1 MTLSERARIF
11 ATQAH
16 ADAGQKRKFT
26 DEPYIVHPAAVVE
39 LLMSANPSEEMI
51 AAAWLHDVVE
61 DTGVTL
67 AAIGA
72 LFGPRVEQY
81 VEMLT
86 DVRTRSSGGER
97 IERKNA
103 NLRHSAQAHPSA
115 QTIKLCDLID
125 NARCVVERDPLFARD
140 YLLEMKRLLTVMT
153 AGDAVLYAR
162 ALKVCDDGIA
172 RLHRQLGND
181 AWFIQGWARYE
192 QHTPLSA
199 VTGWSGTE
207 LSGW

>member
-72 LFGPRVEQY
+72 LFGPG
-81 VEMLT
+81 L
-86 DVRTRSSGGER
+86 SST
-97 IERKNA
+97 
-103 NLRHSAQAHPSA
+103 LR
-115 QTIKLCDLID
+115 C
-125 NARCVVERDPLFARD
+125 
-140 YLLEMKRLLTVMT
+140 
-153 AGDAVLYAR
+153 
-162 ALKVCDDGIA
+162 
-172 RLHRQLGND
+172 
-181 AWFIQGWARYE
+181 
-192 QHTPLSA
+192 
-199 VTGWSGTE
+199 
-207 LSGW
+207 